1 VGRAIYTASNFS
13 KLINIDIIQKLV
25 EASASAMETSQN
37 TIVRVFAMKAIF
49 NLCTELENDDAKKQ
63 VLYPHLTKIT
73 DGLIRLITENP
84 TNQIGTLSLDTLALT
99 LTLDEKYVETVE
111 GKVVPLT
118 TAMFLKYAN
127 DPVVNSIVMDIFKI
141 FINNPYTNCKVEK
154 RLLPTIASILN
165 LENSTNSSLTVVS
178 SIQLSFKLF

>member
-1 VGRAIYTASNFS
+1 MASNFS

-25 EASASAMETSQN
+25 EAMETSQN
-37 TIVRVFAMKAIF
+37 TIVGVFAMEAIF

-73 DGLIRLITENP
+73 DGLIRLITGNP

-99 LTLDEKYVETVE
+99 LTLVEKYVETVE

-118 TAMFLKYAN
+118 TAMFLKNVN

-141 FINNPYTNCKVEK
+141 FIDNPYTN
-154 RLLPTIASILN
+154 S
-165 LENSTNSSLTVVS
+165 
-178 SIQLSFKLF
+178 